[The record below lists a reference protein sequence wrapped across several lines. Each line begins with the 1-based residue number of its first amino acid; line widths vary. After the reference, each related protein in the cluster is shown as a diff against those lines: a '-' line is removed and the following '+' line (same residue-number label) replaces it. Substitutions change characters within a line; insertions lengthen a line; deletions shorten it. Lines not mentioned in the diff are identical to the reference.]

1 MMNDSLPAILTLE
14 EVAQYLRVT
23 SDELKVELNSRRIPG
38 RKIGEKWRIP
48 REALEKWLNSTVDQQ
63 PITVAKLSD
72 LNKKNVKVRASQS
85 DKVDLQP
92 SPDNKTT
99 STRKKVTQ
107 NGYNKNKA
115 NSSRPLRLISG
126 TPEASKLYQEAAI
139 AKTEK
144 RFEDARRLFKKAIAA
159 GAGTQVYEA
168 YFNLEKENGALKE
181 AEEFVKQAIAKF
193 PKHSQFYN
201 MYGQMKRQVKDYQ
214 AAKDIFQ
221 QGLSKIPGDVN
232 LRRGLGHTLFDMG
245 TKESFEEAGKIFNQL
260 SEEGKLTNKN
270 DQFYRRFQLI
280 QETPHV
286 RNAYQF
292 FQNLPEIKV
301 GIAAPRFLPSAIT
314 QQVVITIQVNHP
326 ILKELFNLE
335 GVFLVPC
342 YARAP
347 TQTDIVN
354 LKDYLDSMNP
364 QGTLRLLKGQK
375 VVINP
380 SMAFIVVPNNEE
392 VRDRVMSANSES
404 SIALV
409 PLDDTL
415 LKETENAFNTLQN
428 LLYQYLG
435 SRNLYNSN
443 QPVSGRRFFGREKLL
458 IQLSEEVQ
466 QGHFLGIYGLRK
478 IGKTSLVY
486 QLLKERLKKEA
497 IAYIDLQGSKILATQ
512 NCAPLYWELEHDLY
526 NRLGQSQNNSQITHL
541 LRLGKFERF
550 SDLPENGTK
559 AELMFNEDI
568 RALLDAMSAGNTA
581 FHKLV
586 IVLDELEPLLPIDGK
601 ENISGS
607 REFFALLRGLAQT
620 ERYRGLLSTIV
631 VAANAAI
638 SERGYGGGRENPVFA
653 FFQPVFLPPLSK
665 DDCHDMIVTLGKSM
679 SVHWEEEAIE
689 TIFAETAGHPFIT
702 RVLCSHIIDQDHKRP
717 LIVTVTMVKEEIPQF
732 IRKEGSKFQQIT
744 ELLHTHFPEEEKLLK
759 KIALEEETPASLTDT
774 ELSHLLGYH
783 LIELKE
789 GNYHITLN
797 LLRRWLRRRAGI
809 NE

>member
-1 MMNDSLPAILTLE
+1 MNDSLPAILTLE

-23 SDELKVELNSRRIPG
+23 FDELEAELNSKRIPG

-63 PITVAKLSD
+63 PIIVAKLSD

-144 RFEDARRLFKKAIAA
+144 RFEDARRLFKKAIDA

-168 YFNLEKENGALKE
+168 YFNLEKENGYSKE
-181 AEEFVKQAIAKF
+181 AEKFVKQAIAKF

-201 MYGQMKRQVKDYQ
+201 MYGQMKRQAKDYQ

-232 LRRGLGHTLFDMG
+232 LRRGLGHTLFEMG
-245 TKESFEEAGKIFNQL
+245 TKESFEEAGKVFNEL
-260 SEEGKLTNKN
+260 SKDGKLTKN
-270 DQFYRRFQLI
+270 DQFYQRFQLI
-280 QETPHV
+280 QENPHV
-286 RNAYQF
+286 SNAYQF
-292 FQNLPEIKV
+292 FQNLPEIIV
-301 GIAAPRFLPSAIT
+301 GIAAQRPLPPAIT
-314 QQVVITIQVNHP
+314 QQAVIITIQINHP
-326 ILKELFNLE
+326 ILKESFNLE

-342 YARAP
+342 YARTP

-354 LKDYLDSMNP
+354 LRDYLGSVNP
-364 QGTLRLLKGQK
+364 QSSLGLLEGKS

-380 SMAFIVVPNNEE
+380 SLAFIAVPKNDE
-392 VRDRVMSANSES
+392 VRDRVMSFNSEG
-404 SIALV
+404 SIAFV
-409 PLDDTL
+409 PLDDAV
-415 LKETENAFNTLQN
+415 LKETEDAFHTLEN

-435 SRNLYNSN
+435 ARNLYNSN

-458 IQLSEEVQ
+458 MQLSEEVR

-478 IGKTSLVY
+478 IGKTSLIY
-486 QLLKERLKKEA
+486 QLRNERLKEEA
-497 IAYIDLQGSKILATQ
+497 IAYIDLQGSAILSTQ
-512 NCAPLYWELEHDLY
+512 NCASLYWELERDLY
-526 NRLGQSQNNSQITHL
+526 KRLGQSQDNNQITHL

-559 AELMFNEDI
+559 AELMFNEDL

-586 IVLDELEPLLPIDGK
+586 IVLDELEHLLPVDGK
-601 ENISGS
+601 ENIRGY

-638 SERGYGGGRENPVFA
+638 SERGYWERLENPVFS

-679 SVHWEEEAIE
+679 SVYWEEEAIE
-689 TIFAETAGHPFIT
+689 TIFTETAGHPFIT
-702 RVLCSHIIDQDHKRP
+702 RVLCSHLVDQDHRRP
-717 LIVTVTMVKEEIPQF
+717 LTVTVTMVKAEIPQF
-732 IRKEGSKFQQIT
+732 IRNEGSKFQQIT

-759 KIALEEETPASLTDT
+759 KIALEEETPTSLTDT

>member
-1 MMNDSLPAILTLE
+1 MNDSLPAILTLE
-14 EVAQYLRVT
+14 EAAQYLRVT

-38 RKIGEKWRIP
+38 LKISGKWRIK
-48 REALEKWLNSTVDQQ
+48 RETLENLFSPNQQ
-63 PITVAKLSD
+63 P
-72 LNKKNVKVRASQS
+72 KNNVNVRASLS
-85 DKVDLQP
+85 DKLDLQP

-99 STRKKVTQ
+99 STHKKVTKD
-107 NGYNKNKA
+107 GYKNKG
-115 NSSRPLRLISG
+115 NPSRPLRLKNG
-126 TPEASKLYQEAAI
+126 TSEALEFYQQAAI

-144 RFEDARRLFKKAIAA
+144 RFEDARHLFKKAIAA
-159 GAGTQVYEA
+159 GAGTQIYEA
-168 YFNLEKENGALKE
+168 YFNLEKENGSSKE
-181 AEEFVKQAIAKF
+181 AEKFVKQAIAKF
-193 PKHSQFYN
+193 PTHSPFYN
-201 MYGQMKRQVKDYQ
+201 IYGQMKRQAKDYQ

-232 LRRGLGHTLFDMG
+232 LRRGLGHTLFEMG
-245 TKESFEEAGKIFNQL
+245 TKESFEEAGKVFNEL
-260 SEEGKLTNKN
+260 SKDGKLTKN
-270 DQFYRRFQLI
+270 DQFYQRFQLI
-280 QETPHV
+280 QENPHV
-286 RNAYQF
+286 SNAYQF
-292 FQNLPEIKV
+292 FQNLPEIIV
-301 GIAAPRFLPSAIT
+301 GIAAQRPPLPPAIT
-314 QQVVITIQVNHP
+314 QQAVIITIQVDHF
-326 ILKELFNLE
+326 ILKESFNLE
-335 GVFLVPC
+335 GVFLVAC

-347 TQTDIVN
+347 TQTDIIN
-354 LKDYLDSMNP
+354 LKEYLDSINP
-364 QGTLRLLKGQK
+364 QSTLRLLNGQK
-375 VVINP
+375 IVINP
-380 SMAFIVVPNNEE
+380 SLAFIAVPKNDE
-392 VRDRVMSANSES
+392 VRDKVMSFNSEG
-404 SIALV
+404 SIAFV
-409 PLDDTL
+409 PLDDAV
-415 LKETENAFNTLQN
+415 LKETENAFDTLQN

-458 IQLSEEVQ
+458 MQLSEEVR

-486 QLLKERLKKEA
+486 QLRNERLKEEA
-497 IAYIDLQGSKILATQ
+497 IAYIDLQGSAILSTK
-512 NCAPLYWELEHDLY
+512 NCASLYWELERDLY
-526 NRLGQSQNNSQITHL
+526 KRLGQSQDNNQITHL
-541 LRLGKFERF
+541 LRLGKFDRF

-586 IVLDELEPLLPIDGK
+586 IVLDELEHLLPVDGK
-601 ENISGS
+601 ENIRGY

-631 VAANAAI
+631 IAANAAI
-638 SERGYGGGRENPVFA
+638 SERGYWERLENPVFS

-679 SVHWEEEAIE
+679 SVYWEEEAIE
-689 TIFAETAGHPFIT
+689 TIFTETAGHPFIT
-702 RVLCSHIIDQDHKRP
+702 RVLCSHIVDQDHRRP
-717 LIVTVTMVKEEIPQF
+717 LTVTVTMVKAEIPQF
-732 IRKEGSKFQQIT
+732 IRNESSKFQQIT